1 MPGGAFAQ
9 FSFITKRSELMK
21 STYPPQD
28 KKFLSASDV
37 ADILNI
43 SRSTAYRIIRRLND
57 DLQKS
62 GKITIAGKISAKY
75 FFENV
80 YL

>member
-1 MPGGAFAQ
+1 
-9 FSFITKRSELMK
+9 MK

-43 SRSTAYRIIRRLND
+43 SRSTAYRIIRRLKD

>member
-1 MPGGAFAQ
+1 
-9 FSFITKRSELMK
+9 MK
-21 STYPPQD
+21 PAYPPQD
-28 KKFLSASDV
+28 KKILSASDV
-37 ADILNI
+37 ADILNV
-43 SRSTAYRIIRRLND
+43 SRSTAYRIIRRLNE

-75 FFENV
+75 FYENV